1 MGVPNSTLI
10 RDVKIF
16 TGTEVIERGYVHVL
30 GGVVAEVGE
39 GEYSG
44 ELSAGMTVVS
54 RPGDSVMPGLIGEP
68 PRAASAGAD
77 GVENNLRFGVTT
89 VYDVGDGPEND
100 GEVEKVD
107 SDAAKIAASPK
118 DARPL
123 ATQQIDD
130 KPAADADIPYG
141 LRLQLQMRA
150 LVREAGKA
158 PEDVLRS
165 ATADAADR
173 LGLHDRGRIEAERK
187 ADIVLVRG
195 DVLEELGKEDGK
207 GLPIEAVWRDGVFA
221 SAF

>member
-30 GGVVAEVGE
+30 GGVVAEVGA

-54 RPGDSVMPGLIGEP
+54 SPGDSVMPGLIGERP
-68 PRAASAGAD
+68 CAASVGAD
-77 GVENNLRFGVTT
+77 GVEDNLRFGVTT
-89 VYDVGDGPEND
+89 VCDVGDGPEND
-100 GEVEKVD
+100 REVEKVK
-107 SDAAKIAASPK
+107 SGKAKIAEAPK
-118 DARPL
+118 DAQPFV
-123 ATQQIDD
+123 TPQTDD
-130 KPAADADIPYG
+130 KSAADADIPYG
-141 LRLQLQMRA
+141 LRLHLEMRA

-187 ADIVLVRG
+187 AD
-195 DVLEELGKEDGK
+195 
-207 GLPIEAVWRDGVFA
+207 
-221 SAF
+221 

>member
-30 GGVVAEVGE
+30 GGVIEEVGAR
-39 GEYSG
+39 EYSG

-54 RPGDSVMPGLIGEP
+54 RPGDSVMPGLIGER
-68 PRAASAGAD
+68 PRAMSAGAD
-77 GVENNLRFGVTT
+77 SVEDNLRFGVTT
-89 VYDVGDGPEND
+89 VYDVGGDSEND
-100 GEVEKVD
+100 GEPTSDTAK
-107 SDAAKIAASPK
+107 DAAAPK
-118 DARPL
+118 DAQSFV
-123 ATQQIDD
+123 TQQIDD
-130 KPAADADIPYG
+130 QPAADIDMPYG
-141 LRLQLQMRA
+141 LRLHLEMRA

-158 PEDVLRS
+158 PAHVLRS

-173 LGLHDRGRIEAERK
+173 LGMHDRGRIEAERK